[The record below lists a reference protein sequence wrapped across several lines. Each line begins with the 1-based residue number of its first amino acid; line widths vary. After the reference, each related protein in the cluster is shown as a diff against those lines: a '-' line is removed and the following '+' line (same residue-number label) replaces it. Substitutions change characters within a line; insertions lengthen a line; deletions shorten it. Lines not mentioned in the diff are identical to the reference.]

1 MKTKCACMNIAVIHT
16 ILFSLYMC
24 RCCTCI
30 LLFVLNK
37 HNHNCWIIIIKND
50 NYNIVLITMQ
60 SVVTLYYIILIIS
73 TISLTIVAS
82 SYYSPLLLQI
92 NKTNYGLPI
101 IACYYIIA
109 SLPPTLYA
117 INTSSFMII
126 YSNR

>member
-1 MKTKCACMNIAVIHT
+1 MKTKCACMNIAVIHI

-50 NYNIVLITMQ
+50 NYNIIVQITMQ

-92 NKTNYGLPI
+92 NKTNYRLPI

-109 SLPPTLYA
+109 SLPPTLLRHKYV
-117 INTSSFMII
+117 IFYDNLF
-126 YSNR
+126 